1 MTETDFTRQNRD
13 DNSVIEDEIAS
24 NDTDINAISDGRRRS
39 VFSTKHTTKVKFL
52 NIVSK
57 FNINNIDFIRTK
69 RGFQEEIKQ
78 GFHCTNQEIFS
89 SLGISLVNNG
99 KCN

>member
-39 VFSTKHTTKVKFL
+39 VFSTKHTTKVSMK
-52 NIVSK
+52 
-57 FNINNIDFIRTK
+57 NNF
-69 RGFQEEIKQ
+69 
-78 GFHCTNQEIFS
+78 
-89 SLGISLVNNG
+89 
-99 KCN
+99 